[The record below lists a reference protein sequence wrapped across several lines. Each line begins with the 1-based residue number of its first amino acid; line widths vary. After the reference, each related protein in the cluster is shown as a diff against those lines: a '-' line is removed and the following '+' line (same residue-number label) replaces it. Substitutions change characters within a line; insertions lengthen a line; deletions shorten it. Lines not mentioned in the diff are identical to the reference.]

1 VGETIVDATCAISGL
16 RLHIPGLEGVSI
28 PASTGY
34 YHPIFTLD
42 NKVLYKLYYQHTRNK
57 LSPADSYLVFCAFL
71 HATGQVDW
79 QAPATCRPQDARTS
93 RLVQNNLA
101 QLIAVSEKTA
111 CIKHPSFKQPS
122 FVVSYDNGSLEQV
135 HNWIEAWQDNLLAFN
150 VSRATYS
157 QQRSL
162 LAVEG
167 ALDRKLKEGV
177 PLEEL
182 PVVVSSW
189 ASQAADFPPAKDEQY
204 QRVIR
209 SCFNSSKMFNTPL
222 LLIREVQEYCF
233 ANIEAGSVHFHT
245 LCEILK
251 EGASR
256 HVDYLGGSSLALGY
270 TLLDTKDA
278 LNKEGDLK
286 TTAELAAIASRSTPE
301 APVREDYQDS
311 LSYLKARLSYKVAM
325 TLTNTPEGIDL

>member
-1 VGETIVDATCAISGL
+1 MDVTCAISGL
-16 RLHIPGLEGVSI
+16 RLHIPGIEGVSL

-34 YHPIFTLD
+34 YHPIFTLPA
-42 NKVLYKLYYQHTRNK
+42 VTLYKLYYQHTRNK
-57 LSPADSYLVFCAFL
+57 LAPADSYLLFCAFL

-79 QAPATCRPQDARTS
+79 QAPASCNPSDPRTT

-111 CIKHPSFKQPS
+111 VIKHPSFRQPS
-122 FVVSYDNGSLEQV
+122 FIVRYDNTDLEPV
-135 HNWIEAWQDNLLAFN
+135 HNWIEAWQDNLLSFN

-157 QQRSL
+157 QQRD
-162 LAVEG
+162 LALVEG
-167 ALDRKLKEGV
+167 ALNRKLAEGV

-189 ASQAADFPPAKDEQY
+189 ASQAAEFPPALDEQY

-222 LLIREVQEYCF
+222 TLIREVQEYCF

-270 TLLDTKDA
+270 TLLDTAAGTD
-278 LNKEGDLK
+278 KEGDMK
-286 TTAELAAIASRSTPE
+286 TTAELATIASRATAE
-301 APVREDYQDS
+301 APVRIDYPDN
-311 LSYLKARLSYKVAM
+311 LSFLKARLAYKVAT
-325 TLTNTPEGIDL
+325 TLNPIPGKKGIDL